1 MKRTLCL
8 SALFVVCAT
17 IAVSGQSMNEK
28 LQQLLGGSHSAKQEE
43 ATPPT
48 YPSEEALLGVWTY
61 QAPSIEYKGDD
72 MFASIAVA
80 GLQDQL
86 ATHYVK
92 AGLVPG
98 QGTVSFE
105 KRNRLHASM
114 GGHEI
119 DGTYSYDPATGTA
132 AITLIQDGKQ
142 ATFQGYLTLRGE
154 VLTLQ
159 FDAGDALEAVRH
171 SSPEYAANEKMQQI
185 ASIMQNYPGI
195 MLGGQLKKIGN
206 P

>member
-98 QGTVSFE
+98 QGTVSFK

-132 AITLIQDGKQ
+132 AITLIQDGNKPPFK
-142 ATFQGYLTLRGE
+142 AI
-154 VLTLQ
+154 
-159 FDAGDALEAVRH
+159 
-171 SSPEYAANEKMQQI
+171 SPCAARC
-185 ASIMQNYPGI
+185 
-195 MLGGQLKKIGN
+195 
-206 P
+206 

>member
-98 QGTVSFE
+98 QGTVSFK

-119 DGTYSYDPATGTA
+119 DGTYSYDPGADAPVRCRRCARSRA
-132 AITLIQDGKQ
+132 ALLSGI
-142 ATFQGYLTLRGE
+142 RCE
-154 VLTLQ
+154 R
-159 FDAGDALEAVRH
+159 EN
-171 SSPEYAANEKMQQI
+171 AANRLRHAKLSRHHAGRTVEKI
-185 ASIMQNYPGI
+185 ATRNIKTGLCRNENFRH
-195 MLGGQLKKIGN
+195 N

>member
-86 ATHYVK
+86 ATPLRQGRPR
-92 AGLVPG
+92 AGTGDRFLQKTQPAP
-98 QGTVSFE
+98 
-105 KRNRLHASM
+105 RLY
-114 GGHEI
+114 GR
-119 DGTYSYDPATGTA
+119 T
-132 AITLIQDGKQ
+132 
-142 ATFQGYLTLRGE
+142 
-154 VLTLQ
+154 
-159 FDAGDALEAVRH
+159 
-171 SSPEYAANEKMQQI
+171 
-185 ASIMQNYPGI
+185 
-195 MLGGQLKKIGN
+195 
-206 P
+206 

>member
-80 GLQDQL
+80 GPVGDPLRQGRPRAGTGDRFLQKTQP
-86 ATHYVK
+86 A
-92 AGLVPG
+92 P
-98 QGTVSFE
+98 
-105 KRNRLHASM
+105 RLY
-114 GGHEI
+114 GR
-119 DGTYSYDPATGTA
+119 T
-132 AITLIQDGKQ
+132 
-142 ATFQGYLTLRGE
+142 
-154 VLTLQ
+154 
-159 FDAGDALEAVRH
+159 
-171 SSPEYAANEKMQQI
+171 
-185 ASIMQNYPGI
+185 
-195 MLGGQLKKIGN
+195 
-206 P
+206 

>member
-98 QGTVSFE
+98 QGTVSFK

-132 AITLIQDGKQ
+132 ARC
-142 ATFQGYLTLRGE
+142 LRAA
-154 VLTLQ
+154 
-159 FDAGDALEAVRH
+159 DR
-171 SSPEYAANEKMQQI
+171 SSSLPEGSDQ
-185 ASIMQNYPGI
+185 SCV
-195 MLGGQLKKIGN
+195 
-206 P
+206 

>member
-1 MKRTLCL
+1 
-8 SALFVVCAT
+8 
-17 IAVSGQSMNEK
+17 MNEK

-98 QGTVSFE
+98 QGTVSFK

-142 ATFQGYLTLRGE
+142 ATFQGYLSLRGE
-154 VLTLQ
+154 VLTL
-159 FDAGDALEAVRH
+159 
-171 SSPEYAANEKMQQI
+171 SSMQAMRSKPCGTPLRNTLRTRKCSKSPPSCKI
-185 ASIMQNYPGI
+185 IPASCWADS
-195 MLGGQLKKIGN
+195 
-206 P
+206 

>member
-86 ATHYVK
+86 ATLTSRQ
-92 AGLVPG
+92 ASC
-98 QGTVSFE
+98 GTGDRFLQ
-105 KRNRLHASM
+105 KTQPAPRLY
-114 GGHEI
+114 GR
-119 DGTYSYDPATGTA
+119 T
-132 AITLIQDGKQ
+132 
-142 ATFQGYLTLRGE
+142 
-154 VLTLQ
+154 
-159 FDAGDALEAVRH
+159 
-171 SSPEYAANEKMQQI
+171 
-185 ASIMQNYPGI
+185 
-195 MLGGQLKKIGN
+195 
-206 P
+206 